1 MDGPAGESRPRIHPH
16 GQLTG
21 NRRAETENL
30 SAVPC
35 GVQTASDA
43 PSEASQAPEF
53 SSIPPLVC
61 EPRYLSLDIWR
72 GLACVMVVLHHASYP
87 LIPDLRMGSGIEAWI
102 KHAVIRILWHM
113 NIGVPLFFVISG
125 YCIAASVDAARRRG
139 KGSLAFLGR
148 RFWRIYP
155 PYWAAILCFIAVT
168 SSLDAIGLRRLHED
182 SRPPV
187 VRLFSLHELDAAQWL
202 GNLSLTEGWRPLVWS
217 TSGSLNFIRVS
228 WSLGYE
234 EQFYFVCFLALLAF
248 PKRLFVTLAAL
259 TAVVVS
265 LRISASGFGLISRID
280 GSFPILWHEF
290 AVGLAV
296 YWRLNLCRSRTGGR
310 VVEATLVVLAVCGL
324 LGGFAS
330 PSLTHSTAAAGT
342 FGLVLIVL
350 RRWDADVQGMNWLR
364 PLRACGRRCYSMYLI
379 HLPICTIGSVWL
391 YETGL
396 TTFWERAL
404 ITIPAVSIASIA
416 GSWLFFWTVE
426 RHFLNIPVVNR
437 TPQDPRPNLLERRF
451 RPRTGAVGTRPAR
464 STPSQNRNSP

>member
-1 MDGPAGESRPRIHPH
+1 MDGPVGGSRPRKKPH
-16 GQLTG
+16 VPADDSPLTR

-30 SAVPC
+30 SSVP
-35 GVQTASDA
+35 GGAQTESDA
-43 PSEASQAPEF
+43 PSEASQVPEF
-53 SSIPPLVC
+53 SSILPPVC
-61 EPRYLSLDIWR
+61 NPRYLSLDIWR

-87 LIPDLRMGSGIEAWI
+87 LTPDLRMGSGIEAWI
-102 KHAVIRILWHM
+102 KHAVIRVLWHM

-168 SSLDAIGLRRLHED
+168 SSLDAIGLWRLHED
-182 SRPPV
+182 SRPSV
-187 VRLFSLHELDAAQWL
+187 VPLLSLHELDAAQWL
-202 GNLSLTEGWRPLVWS
+202 GNLTLTEGWRPLVWS
-217 TSGSLNFIRVS
+217 TSASLNYIRVS

-248 PKRLFVTLAAL
+248 PKRLFATLAAL
-259 TAVVVS
+259 TAVCVS
-265 LRISASGFGLISRID
+265 LRVSASAFGLIPRIE
-280 GSFPILWHEF
+280 GSFPMFWHEF

-310 VVEATLVVLAVCGL
+310 VALATLVILAVCGL
-324 LGGFAS
+324 LGGFES
-330 PSLTHSTAAAGT
+330 PLLAHSTATAAT

-350 RRWDADVQGMNWLR
+350 RRWDAGIQGMSWLR

-379 HLPICTIGSVWL
+379 HLPICTIGSVCL
-391 YETGL
+391 FEAGL
-396 TTFWERAL
+396 TAFWQRAL
-404 ITIPAVSIASIA
+404 ITIPAVTIASIA

-426 RHFLNIPVVNR
+426 RHFLNMP
-437 TPQDPRPNLLERRF
+437 E
-451 RPRTGAVGTRPAR
+451 
-464 STPSQNRNSP
+464 S